1 MEDEECRRCFQVRS
15 SRVFNFHVWKPG
27 RDGAVEVIVLMKDDN
42 EKFKIWKGT
51 IDFLNKDVIPNIP
64 DKAWLVKEAW
74 KDYDNSRKI
83 LSITDI
89 SIKVST
95 NHVYRIILKDGSKVI
110 VKISDYGYVSNF
122 SEDHSII
129 NALSIN
135 LNYPFKN

>member
-1 MEDEECRRCFQVRS
+1 
-15 SRVFNFHVWKPG
+15 
-27 RDGAVEVIVLMKDDN
+27 MKY
-42 EKFKIWKGT
+42 FSLI
-51 IDFLNKDVIPNIP
+51 
-64 DKAWLVKEAW
+64 KEAW

-95 NHVYRIILKDGSKVI
+95 NHVYRIILKDGSKII

-129 NALSIN
+129 NLSLIHI
-135 LNYPFKN
+135 